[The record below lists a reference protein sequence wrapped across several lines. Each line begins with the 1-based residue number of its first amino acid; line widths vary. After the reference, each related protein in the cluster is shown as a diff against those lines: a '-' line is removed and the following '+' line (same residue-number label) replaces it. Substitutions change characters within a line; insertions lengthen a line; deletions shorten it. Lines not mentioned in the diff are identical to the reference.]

1 MGTARPAL
9 TDTVPVAPEQLHAHW
24 ADLNARYFGGA
35 LPRIEI
41 VWSARLTS
49 SAGMFVSHVGPR
61 ARDAARSETGRAR
74 RLIRL
79 SAPLLQHLPERE
91 LLSTLAHEMI
101 HQWQFDVRK
110 RRPDHGTDF
119 VEKMEAMNR
128 DGLRIT
134 IHHSLDEEVGA
145 FMTYAWRCL
154 ECGQDYQ
161 RQRRTIRP
169 KDHRCGACH
178 GPLGEVLPGKLP
190 RRRRRIRPTHR
201 SAQHRPSPFVQLE
214 LPFTTA

>member
-1 MGTARPAL
+1 MARPSL
-9 TDTVPVAPEQLHAHW
+9 TETAPVMLEQLHAHW
-24 ADLNARYFGGA
+24 SDLNARYFGGA
-35 LPRIEI
+35 LPSIEI

-49 SAGMFVSHVGPR
+49 SAGMFVSHAGPR
-61 ARDAARSETGRAR
+61 SREDGREGRAR

-79 SAPLLQHLPERE
+79 STPLLQRLSGRE

-110 RRPDHGTDF
+110 RRPDHGQDF
-119 VEKMEAMNR
+119 LDKMEAMNR

-134 IHHSLDEEVGA
+134 IHHTLDEEVSA

-169 KDHRCGACH
+169 KDHRCGACR
-178 GPLGEVLPGKLP
+178 GPLGEVLPGKLT
-190 RRRRRIRPTHR
+190 RKRRRIQPQHR
-201 SAQHRPSPFVQLE
+201 SAQHVPTPFIQLE
-214 LPFTTA
+214 LPFTAA

>member
-1 MGTARPAL
+1 MARPAS
-9 TDTVPVAPEQLHAHW
+9 TETVPVTHEQLHAHW
-24 ADLNARYFGGA
+24 TDLNARYFGGA
-35 LPRIEI
+35 LPPIEI

-49 SAGMFVSHVGPR
+49 SAGMFVSHTGPR
-61 ARDAARSETGRAR
+61 SRDESHGAGRAR

-79 SAPLLQHLPERE
+79 STPLLQHLSERE

-110 RRPDHGTDF
+110 RRPDHGEDF
-119 VEKMEAMNR
+119 LEKMDAMNR
-128 DGLRIT
+128 DGFKIT
-134 IHHSLDEEVGA
+134 IHHTLDEEVGA

-169 KDHRCGACH
+169 KDHRCGSCH
-178 GPLGEVLPGKLP
+178 GPLGEVLPGKLT
-190 RRRRRIRPTHR
+190 RKRRRIRPRHR
-201 SAQHRPSPFVQLE
+201 SAQYRPLPFVQLE
-214 LPFTTA
+214 LPFPTS

>member
-1 MGTARPAL
+1 MPRLSLTETAPA
-9 TDTVPVAPEQLHAHW
+9 TSEQLRAHW
-24 ADLNARYFGGA
+24 TDLNARYFSGA
-35 LPRIEI
+35 LPSIEI

-49 SAGMFVSHVGPR
+49 SAGMFVSHAGPR
-61 ARDAARSETGRAR
+61 SREDGHEGRTR

-79 SAPLLQHLPERE
+79 SAPLLQHLSGRE

-110 RRPDHGTDF
+110 RRPDHGEEF
-119 VEKMEAMNR
+119 LEKMEAMNR
-128 DGLRIT
+128 DGLKIT
-134 IHHSLDEEVGA
+134 IHHTLDEEVSA

-169 KDHRCGACH
+169 KDHRCGSCH
-178 GPLGEVLPGKLP
+178 GPLGEVLPGKLSRK
-190 RRRRRIRPTHR
+190 RRRMLRPRHR
-201 SAQHRPSPFVQLE
+201 SAQYRPSPFVQLE
-214 LPFTTA
+214 LPFTAA

>member
-1 MGTARPAL
+1 MARPSL
-9 TDTVPVAPEQLHAHW
+9 TETASVTLQQLQAHW
-24 ADLNARYFGGA
+24 ADLNGRYFGGT
-35 LPRIEI
+35 LPPIEI

-49 SAGMFVSHVGPR
+49 SAGMFVSHAGPR
-61 ARDAARSETGRAR
+61 SREDGHDGRAR

-79 SAPLLQHLPERE
+79 STPLLQNLSERE

-110 RRPDHGTDF
+110 RRPDHGPGF
-119 VEKMEAMNR
+119 LEKMEAMNR
-128 DGLRIT
+128 DGLKIT
-134 IHHSLDEEVGA
+134 IHHTLDEEVSA

-190 RRRRRIRPTHR
+190 RKRRHLRPQHR
-201 SAQHRPSPFVQLE
+201 SAQYRPSPFVQLE
-214 LPFTTA
+214 LPFSAA